1 MNEMNEKK
9 MRMMKKMMKKK
20 KMKKM
25 MKMMIFYL
33 SIDSTIS
40 NSFLTIP
47 KKKKKKSACW
57 RSWAMRRKGR
67 ARARDAGESLLPVF
81 LKKRRA
87 DGSKGRG
94 GWNQR

>member
-1 MNEMNEKK
+1 MNEKK
-9 MRMMKKMMKKK
+9 MMM

-25 MKMMIFYL
+25 TMKMTMKMKKMMIFYL

-47 KKKKKKSACW
+47 KKKKKSACW

-67 ARARDAGESLLPVF
+67 ARARDAWESLPLVF